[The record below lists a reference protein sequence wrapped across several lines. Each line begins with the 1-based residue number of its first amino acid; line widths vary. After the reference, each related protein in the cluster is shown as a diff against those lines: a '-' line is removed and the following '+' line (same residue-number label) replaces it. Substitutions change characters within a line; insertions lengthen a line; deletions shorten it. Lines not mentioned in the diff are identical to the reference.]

1 MNRAQRRA
9 KSKQGV
15 TFGKIEAH
23 YKHIYDQQLALNL
36 EHYTQTMIHAL
47 ILAMNSEL
55 GIGKDRGN
63 KVLDKMNFLIANKSL
78 EDLKSM
84 AVERKLL

>member
-9 KSKQGV
+9 QSKQ
-15 TFGKIEAH
+15 KISLTDVEAH
-23 YKHIYDQQLALNL
+23 YKSIYDQQLAVNL
-36 EHYTQTMIHAL
+36 EIYTQTMIHAL

-63 KVLDKMNFLIANKSL
+63 KVLDKMNTLISEK
-78 EDLKSM
+78 DLDELKEM
-84 AVERKLL
+84 AKEKKLM

>member
-1 MNRAQRRA
+1 
-9 KSKQGV
+9 
-15 TFGKIEAH
+15 
-23 YKHIYDQQLALNL
+23 
-36 EHYTQTMIHAL
+36 MIHAL

>member
-15 TFGKIEAH
+15 TFGEIEAH
-23 YKHIYDQQLALNL
+23 YKYIYDQQLALNL
-36 EHYTQTMIHAL
+36 EHYTQTMIHVL
-47 ILAMNSEL
+47 SLAMNSEL